1 MLSIYPKGNRM
12 RIAPEGPPQRN
23 LPHNLILFTVCIGI
37 FFAALDQT
45 VIYGAMADMMQDL
58 HLPVT
63 KLDQA
68 AWIVTG
74 YLLGY
79 TIAMPLMGRVSD
91 VYGHRRIYIISM
103 LVFMVGSVGVALAYS
118 LNFVVGARVLQAI
131 GGGAVVPV
139 AMAIVGDT
147 YPVKRRAMA
156 MGIIGAAVE
165 GGGALGP
172 FYGALIAQYI
182 GWRWIFWI
190 NIPIGILV
198 IVLVYFLV
206 KSSPR
211 IRARVDYQGGVLI
224 AIALVLL
231 SLGLSQQLDQPKAA
245 LYMAVLLVGSLSF
258 AALFIRRELKLSQP
272 LFRLSMFRNLT
283 LSAANITH
291 LFVGGALIIAMVS
304 IPLMTDTIMGFP
316 PLEGGLRLMRLTI
329 MIPVGALIGGF
340 LCQRFGYRLPTILG
354 LLFSS
359 AGFFFMSRWTLEI
372 ADPALTIHLAIV
384 GLGFGLVISPI
395 TTAVLNSVGEHERGI
410 ASALVTVM
418 RMIGMIVGLSALSS
432 WGMRHFHVMTA
443 GMSLQDIVAS
453 PEKLTASVLN
463 LFQDFFFAAAIV
475 CLLAILPALWMRLKK
490 EKIG

>member
-1 MLSIYPKGNRM
+1 M
-12 RIAPEGPPQRN
+12 RIAPEESPQRT

-45 VIYGAMADMMQDL
+45 VIYGAMADIMQDL

-79 TIAMPLMGRVSD
+79 TFAMPLMGRVSD
-91 VYGHRRIYIISM
+91 VYGHRRIYILSM
-103 LVFMVGSVGVALAYS
+103 LVFMVGSVCVALADS
-118 LNFVVGARVLQAI
+118 FNFIVGARVLQAI

-147 YPVKRRAMA
+147 YTVKRRALA
-156 MGIIGAAVE
+156 MGVIGAAVE

-172 FYGALIAQYI
+172 FYGAVLTQYL
-182 GWRWIFWI
+182 GWRWIFWV
-190 NIPIGILV
+190 NIPIGLLV
-198 IVLVYFLV
+198 IALVYFLV

-211 IRARVDYQGGVLI
+211 IQARVDYQGGFLI

-231 SLGLSQQLDQPKAA
+231 SLGLSQQLDQPRAA
-245 LYMAVLLVGSLSF
+245 LYMAVLLVASFSF
-258 AALFIRRELKLSQP
+258 AALFIRRELKSSEP
-272 LFRLSMFRNLT
+272 LFRLSMFRNFT
-283 LSAANITH
+283 LSAANTTH
-291 LFVGGALIIAMVS
+291 LFVGGALIIAMVTV
-304 IPLMTDTIMGFP
+304 PLMTNTIMGFP

-354 LLFSS
+354 LLSSS

-372 ADPALTIHLAIV
+372 ADPALTVHLAIC

-395 TTAVLNSVGEHERGI
+395 TTAVLNSVSEGERGI

-418 RMIGMIVGLSALSS
+418 RMIGMIIGLSALSS
-432 WGMRHFHVMTA
+432 WGMGHFHEMTA
-443 GMSLQDIVAS
+443 GMSLQDIIAS
-453 PEKLTASVLN
+453 PETLTASVLN

-475 CLLAILPALWMRLKK
+475 CLLALLPTLWMRLKK
-490 EKIG
+490 EKTG

>member
-1 MLSIYPKGNRM
+1 MGVTPPKSTQRTLSP
-12 RIAPEGPPQRN
+12 
-23 LPHNLILFTVCIGI
+23 NLILFTVCIGI

-45 VIYGAMADMMQDL
+45 VIYGALADIMLDL

-79 TIAMPLMGRVSD
+79 TFAMPLMGRVSD
-91 VYGHRRIYIISM
+91 VYGHRRIYILSM
-103 LVFMVGSVGVALAYS
+103 LVFMIGSVFVASAN
-118 LNFVVGARVLQAI
+118 NFNYVVAARVLQAV

-147 YPVKRRAMA
+147 YPAKRRAIA
-156 MGIIGAAVE
+156 MGVIGAAVE

-172 FYGALIAQYI
+172 FYGGVLAQYL

-190 NIPIGILV
+190 NIPIGIVVIMLV
-198 IVLVYFLV
+198 SLLV
-206 KSSPR
+206 KGSPR
-211 IRARVDYQGGVLI
+211 IQASVDYRGGFLI

-231 SLGLSQQLDQPKAA
+231 SLGLSQQLQQPNAA
-245 LYMAVLLVGSLSF
+245 LYMAGLLAASF
-258 AALFIRRELKLSQP
+258 AFFALFIRRELKAPEP

-283 LSAANITH
+283 LSAANTTH
-291 LFVGGALIIAMVS
+291 LFVGGALIIAMVT

-329 MIPVGALIGGF
+329 MIPIGALLGGF

-354 LLFSS
+354 LLSS
-359 AGFFFMSRWTLEI
+359 SIGFFFMNRWTLEI
-372 ADPALTIHLAIV
+372 VDPSLTIHLATC

-395 TTAVLNSVGEHERGI
+395 TTAVLNSVHEGERGI
-410 ASALVTVM
+410 ASALVTVL
-418 RMIGMIVGLSALSS
+418 RMIGMIIGLSALSS
-432 WGMRHFHVMTA
+432 FGMGHFHVMTA
-443 GMSLQDIVAS
+443 EMSLQDIIAS
-453 PEKLTASVLN
+453 PEELTTSVLN

-475 CLLAILPALWMRLKK
+475 CLLALLPTIWMGRRRDKSY
-490 EKIG
+490 

>member
-1 MLSIYPKGNRM
+1 MSV
-12 RIAPEGPPQRN
+12 APGESAQRT

-37 FFAALDQT
+37 FVAALDQT
-45 VIYGAMADMMQDL
+45 VIYGALADMMQDL
-58 HLPVT
+58 HMPVT

-79 TIAMPLMGRVSD
+79 TFAMPLMGRVSD
-91 VYGHRRIYIISM
+91 VYGYKRIYILSM
-103 LVFMVGSVGVALAYS
+103 LVFIAGSVGVALADSFNYI
-118 LNFVVGARVLQAI
+118 VGARVLQAV

-139 AMAIVGDT
+139 AMAIVGNT
-147 YPVKRRAMA
+147 YPAKRRALA
-156 MGIIGAAVE
+156 MGVIGAAVE

-172 FYGALIAQYI
+172 FYGGVLTQYI

-190 NIPIGILV
+190 NIPIGLLV

-206 KSSPR
+206 KRSPR
-211 IRARVDYQGGVLI
+211 IQARVDYQGGLLI

-231 SLGLSQQLDQPKAA
+231 SLGLSQQLDQQNAA
-245 LYMAVLLVGSLSF
+245 LYMAGLLVACVSF
-258 AALFIRRELKLSQP
+258 FALFVRRELKSSEP

-283 LSAANITH
+283 LSAANTTH
-291 LFVGGALIIAMVS
+291 LLVGGGLIIAMVS
-304 IPLMTDTIMGFP
+304 VPLMTDTIMGFP

-329 MIPVGALIGGF
+329 MIPVGAIIGGF
-340 LCQRFGYRLPTILG
+340 LCQRFGYRFPTILG
-354 LLFSS
+354 LLSSS
-359 AGFFFMSRWTLEI
+359 AGFFFMSRWTLGI
-372 ADPALTIHLAIV
+372 ADPALTIHLAIC

-395 TTAVLNSVGEHERGI
+395 TTAVLNSVREDERGI

-432 WGMRHFHVMTA
+432 WGMGHFHVMTA
-443 GMSLQDIVAS
+443 GMSLQDIITS
-453 PEKLTASVLN
+453 PQELTTSVLN

-475 CLLAILPALWMRLKK
+475 CLLALLPALWMRLKK
-490 EKIG
+490 GRAI